1 MSTVFAFHHS
11 KGFQVENTKYFSSIT
26 GYLYCL
32 ALSPVVEA
40 VGLGAASA
48 ERDKRRLLTLEKN
61 IQWLFTAPT
70 IGKGLKAFSFHKQ
83 KNKAVF
89 LSHFLQEE
97 LHFKLEWNKWGH
109 PLIYVMIH
117 EYIWNL
123 DKYMNVLTL

>member
-1 MSTVFAFHHS
+1 MSTVFAFHHC

-89 LSHFLQEE
+89 CHFFFLRGIALQIRME
-97 LHFKLEWNKWGH
+97 
-109 PLIYVMIH
+109 
-117 EYIWNL
+117 
-123 DKYMNVLTL
+123 